1 MIQFHFWK
9 RKITSSQA
17 QHTQLARNGVIHE
30 LSLAAHC
37 PPHVPDPAEEV
48 VGAVPERDEGV
59 RAEEDRLRSVGR
71 LRELGEHDAR
81 HTRLDKLL
89 VQIYKHGTWGYHYI
103 C

>member
-1 MIQFHFWK
+1 MYY
-9 RKITSSQA
+9 
-17 QHTQLARNGVIHE
+17 V
-30 LSLAAHC
+30 
-37 PPHVPDPAEEV
+37 PHVADPAEEV

-81 HTRLDKLL
+81 HTRLDKSEI
-89 VQIYKHGTWGYHYI
+89 VCTSTSKHGTWGYHYI